1 MKHYLKQVSKYGT
14 ESYLFYDAEN
24 KVSITVDRWQIEM
37 SQDVDDVEW
46 HLGHD
51 LKNDYKFITREEFE
65 SYYIKKV
72 NKLNELSKHI

>member
-14 ESYLFYDAEN
+14 ELYLFYDAEN

-46 HLGHD
+46 HLGYD
-51 LKNDYKFITREEFE
+51 LANGYKFISREEFE
-65 SYYIKKV
+65 AYYIERV
-72 NKLNELSKHI
+72 NKLNELSKNI